1 MGGVGWVEGQRLLT
15 LIFLGMGHGKTKP
28 NQWVKRCAK
37 MRNLHRCQ
45 CLQKI
50 RNYDKTSK
58 TH

>member
-15 LIFLGMGHGKTKP
+15 VIFLGMGHAKTKP
-28 NQWVKRCAK
+28 NQWVERCAK
-37 MRNLHRCQ
+37 MRNLHRFQ

-58 TH
+58 TY

>member
-15 LIFLGMGHGKTKP
+15 LIFLGMGHAKTKP
-28 NQWVKRCAK
+28 NQWVERCTK
-37 MRNLHRCQ
+37 MRNLHRFQ

-58 TH
+58 TY